1 MEITREHS
9 QWAGRTLRAYMQDA
23 PPVAPFAGAINPGV
37 GWIGYFAYEAG
48 LAIEPTLAALYATDP
63 RSVEPLAR
71 FGLYDAAAVYD
82 HACDQWYVC
91 AVEWP
96 RGSPIAAERATV
108 KSRIAALRRRLLNA
122 KESRRITAQGT
133 PTATDFSRNM
143 SYASYLEK
151 VARAKRYIEAGDI
164 YQVNLSQRFTVRTE
178 QSPADI
184 YTRLRRISP
193 SSHAAFLQWTPLAGA
208 STPMAVISCSPE
220 LFLDLRDGRVVTRP
234 IKGTRP
240 RIGDPVVD
248 SAYRRELIESE
259 KDRAEL
265 NMIVDLLRNDLGR
278 ICKYG
283 SVRVLSADE
292 IEEHPTV
299 YHRVATIE
307 GEVDARYGWLELL
320 EATFPGGSITGAP
333 KIRAMQIIDE
343 LEPTPRGAYCGAIGH
358 IGLDGSMTMNVAIRT
373 MVQTGNTVHIHA
385 GGAIVADSRAE
396 DEHDEVMAKASAMLQ
411 AVGCEE
417 ETSKHGNIETSKR
430 RNVETSKRRNPVWL
444 TADS

>member
-1 MEITREHS
+1 
-9 QWAGRTLRAYMQDA
+9 MQDV
-23 PPVAPFAGAINPGV
+23 PPAAPFASAINPGV

-48 LAIEPTLAALYATDP
+48 LAIEPTLAALDETGS

-71 FGLYDAAAVYD
+71 FGLYDTASVYD
-82 HACDQWYVC
+82 HASERWYVC

-108 KSRIAALRRRLLNA
+108 KSRLAALRRRLLGA
-122 KESRRITAQGT
+122 MDSHEATPET
-133 PTATDFSRNM
+133 LPTAKGFTRNM
-143 SYASYLEK
+143 SYASYLER

-184 YTRLRRISP
+184 YTRLRRINP

-208 STPMAVISCSPE
+208 SSPMAVISCSPE
-220 LFLDLRDGRVVTRP
+220 LFLDLRDGRIVTRP

-248 SAYRRELIESE
+248 SAYRRELVESE

-278 ICKYG
+278 VCKYG
-283 SVRVLSADE
+283 SVRVKNADE

-307 GEVDARYGWLELL
+307 GELDARYGPANRFHPWLDVL
-320 EATFPGGSITGAP
+320 EAAFPGGSITGAP

-343 LEPTPRGAYCGAIGH
+343 LEPTPRGAYCGAIGR

-373 MVQTGNTVHIHA
+373 MIQTGDTVHIHA

-396 DEHDEVMAKASAMLQ
+396 DEHDEIMAKASAMLQ
-411 AVGCEE
+411 AVGCGKK
-417 ETSKHGNIETSKR
+417 TSKCQ
-430 RNVETSKRRNPVWL
+430 NVETSKQMIRTATVRERL
-444 TADS
+444 TVDG